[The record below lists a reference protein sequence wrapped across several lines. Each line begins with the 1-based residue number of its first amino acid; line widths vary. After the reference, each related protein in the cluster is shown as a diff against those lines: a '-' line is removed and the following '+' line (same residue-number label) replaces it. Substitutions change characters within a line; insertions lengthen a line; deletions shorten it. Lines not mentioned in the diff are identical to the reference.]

1 MDVTPT
7 AAATVVAPLARA
19 QVAVWRP
26 ATGEWFMADLD
37 DPTTAFTG
45 LQWGLA
51 GDVLVPAD
59 YDGDG
64 VAEVAVWRPSDR
76 TWYIH
81 NPDGPPQIVQFG
93 LAGDV
98 PVPADYDGDGKA
110 EIAVWRPGDRTWY
123 VRTPDGGARALQFGA
138 AGDVPVPANYR
149 ATLSPRQI
157 LALGQRRAAAIA
169 QIARRPRYDVPFGR
183 TPDEGRFPA
192 FAASF
197 TKLFPHD
204 PQTGLPTPVGVA
216 GYEQLLRGLRIDR
229 PSSDFDST
237 ALETLPLAPA
247 PDGPSPRVL
256 IDPRSSKALSIKGPD
271 IASLRVSRLI
281 YGREDEKRLLDEIGL
296 GSEFSAA
303 EMVEVYAMALLRNQ
317 PLGSY
322 AGNPDA
328 QLAAEALNSFG
339 DQYVWGYQVPGGQP
353 GAGIKPVTAT
363 TRPVTAGNLFRG
375 VTPGDLAGDYLSVFL
390 TFLRPPLFPAGCS
403 PSVADLIDAGAY
415 AELLSQQ
422 LLVPQG
428 EDRDFGTTW
437 ANYVA
442 IQNRRIPEPYP
453 PPPAPRQPGFFRGLG
468 PITTGRNLGEYVHV
482 DNVYEHAIRAADILT
497 GNRYRRSRNSPYT
510 RDPAELN
517 QPPRTPYYPN
527 EGDGPTLG
535 APDAYA
541 LIGGVREVAE
551 RAAFT
556 QKWLVARR
564 ARPEAMAALIDR
576 LNGPEHRVQTPL
588 SRRLLE
594 ATGAKT
600 PVLRLLGR
608 VRQWNAARNA
618 ARHGGEANLLLAQQ
632 FPEGSPAHPSWPSG
646 HAVVVGAAVTVIKA
660 IWDDRQPIV
669 RPTRKAAGEGP
680 EALTDAAGQP
690 LTVGG
695 ELDKLASNI
704 AFGRD
709 WAGVHFRTDGE
720 HGILLGEQVAIDYLR
735 DHAREYRE
743 QLRDCPGFV
752 LTRRTGQRVCIAPDG
767 VTELPPEPVRRRPA
781 TLAFSAL

>member
-1 MDVTPT
+1 MEASTERGT
-7 AAATVVAPLARA
+7 AVSSITQA

-26 ATGEWFMADLD
+26 ETGDWFMVNLN
-37 DPTTAFTG
+37 DPEHTFTG

-51 GDVLVPAD
+51 GDMLVPAD
-59 YDGDG
+59 YNGDG
-64 VAEVAVWRPSDR
+64 FAEVAVWRPSDR

-110 EIAVWRPGDRTWY
+110 EIAVWRPSDRTWY
-123 VRTPDGGARALQFGA
+123 VRKPDGGFQALQFGA
-138 AGDVPVPANYR
+138 TGDVPVPAPYR
-149 ATLSPRQI
+149 AALSRRQV
-157 LALGQRRAAAIA
+157 LVLTQRRAAAIA

-183 TPDEGRFPA
+183 TPDESRFPA

-197 TKLFPHD
+197 NKLLPHD
-204 PQTGLPTPVGVA
+204 PQTGLPTADGVA
-216 GYEQLLRGLRIDR
+216 GYEQLLRGLRIDQA
-229 PSSDFDST
+229 SSDFDSA
-237 ALETLPLAPA
+237 ALETLPLAPTNDA
-247 PDGPSPRVL
+247 QPRVL
-256 IDPRSSKALSIKGPD
+256 INPRSSKALSIKGPD
-271 IASLRVSRLI
+271 IASLRVSTVL
-281 YGREDEKRLLDEIGL
+281 YGQEDEKRLLNEISL
-296 GSEFSAA
+296 ASEFTAA
-303 EMVEVYAMALLRNQ
+303 EIVEVYAMALLRNQ
-317 PLGSY
+317 SLGSY
-322 AGNPDA
+322 AGNTDA
-328 QLAAEALNSFG
+328 ALAVAALNSFG
-339 DQYVWGYQVPGGQP
+339 DQFVWGYQVPGGQP
-353 GAGIKPVTAT
+353 GAGLKPVTAASL
-363 TRPVTAGNLFRG
+363 PVTAGNLFRG
-375 VTPGDLAGDYLSVFL
+375 VTAGDLAGDYLSVFL
-390 TFLRPPLFPAGCS
+390 TFLRPPQFPSGCS
-403 PSVADLIDAGAY
+403 PSVTDLINAGAY
-415 AELLSQQ
+415 AELLGQQ

-453 PPPAPRQPGFFRGLG
+453 PPPAPRQPGFFKGLG

-482 DNVYEHAIRAADILT
+482 DNVYEHAIRAVDIL
-497 GNRYRRSRNSPYT
+497 GGGRYARSPNSPYT
-510 RDPAELN
+510 PGPA
-517 QPPRTPYYPN
+517 PRYPQ
-527 EGDGPTLG
+527 ESDGPTLG

-551 RAAFT
+551 RASFT

-564 ARPEAMAALIDR
+564 ARPEVMAALIDR
-576 LNGPEHRVQTPL
+576 LNNQEHQVQTPL

-594 ATGAKT
+594 ATSTQT
-600 PVLRLLGR
+600 PVLQLLAR
-608 VRQWNAARNA
+608 VRQWNAARN
-618 ARHGGEANLLLAQQ
+618 GGEANLLLAQQ

-660 IWDDRQPIV
+660 IYDDRQPII
-669 RPTRKAAGEGP
+669 RPTTLAVGAKP
-680 EALTDAAGQP
+680 EAFTDAAGRA

-743 QLRDCPGFV
+743 QFRDCPGFV
-752 LTRRTGQRVCIAPDG
+752 LTRRTGQRICIAPDG
-767 VTELPPEPVRRRPA
+767 VTELPPAPVQQRPA